1 MDIVVRNI
9 KHQQLATTTETQ
21 CSMIL
26 SPGPMDNSAFSANI
40 DESFQLQSLPSISEP
55 SFCLDFE
62 GLPQDRGMPSN
73 TAEDPAISLS
83 NERGQYNSF
92 FETDSSGASAAS
104 VPFYQDENQDGNMT
118 YRTRST
124 PGTSDDSQQFEQ
136 QMIDEYQSGHITVG
150 GADYILRELANNPIN
165 LRTAV
170 NTYINPRR
178 VQQVP
183 QQPQWISLATV
194 ASAPLRSAPW
204 TPESIPQQRYAQ
216 PLDPAEAIF
225 FEPSG
230 HTFSNHNQYTDAIG
244 HQTYESD
251 RYPLYEP
258 KYFGPPPPQLSE
270 VPSWP
275 HRIPQGMIPSHQ
287 CGLDA
292 LSEYYPEHAGAPSH
306 LTTSASEATIS
317 GVKRRGGRTKGLSVE
332 SRKKAH
338 DIRNIRA
345 CWRCFFLRNSCSDHD
360 VCNGCKNVKFHLY
373 RMPCDRSRLSD
384 RMDLI
389 LPDVIISEYAP
400 HRLMEFCNEHVAH
413 WSNNPIRFQLTF
425 GYGPPLCF
433 EGVELVPRGPELLW
447 GLQHVTDD
455 DSQSSQLVR
464 KVSPPIGLIA
474 QSPEHDQLEISQYLD
489 DFVSRWLVQ
498 WPNSC
503 FEGKT
508 EAFQREMLRLVCQYY
523 NDWAGGAKWHELLRK
538 TLKLQIL
545 SYIGGRILTL
555 PNEDD
560 PSKGIMGRE
569 AVRQMLLN
577 PGSTYYE
584 PDTSPRMANRQVKSV
599 MSNLYKNLFTE
610 VLTQLEEMIRYRKGD
625 TWGPSFCIMLLLA
638 MIFED
643 TQISI
648 DIAVQCEN
656 TRGRFEMDRAYA
668 LERCHDIEANV
679 FDFFIEIFHSRYK
692 TRNKT
697 SQGFNPL
704 FDGSP
709 MYAGSL
715 DLQTQLL
722 ADEVNFLKST
732 YDEFIHSRRTLTD
745 PEPRLFPTLNI
756 SRLVSRFLLS
766 FYE

>member
-1 MDIVVRNI
+1 MDRIVRNH

-26 SPGPMDNSAFSANI
+26 SPGRMDNSTFPAEI
-40 DESFQLQSLPSISEP
+40 DESLQLQSLPSINEP
-55 SFCLDFE
+55 SFWSDFE
-62 GLPQDRGMPSN
+62 GLPQERGMPSN

-83 NERGQYNSF
+83 DERGQDNSF
-92 FETDSSGASAAS
+92 FKTDSSGASAVS
-104 VPFYQDENQDGNMT
+104 VPFYQVEYQDGNMT
-118 YRTRST
+118 CRTRST
-124 PGTSDDSQQFEQ
+124 PDSSDGSQQFEQ

-170 NTYINPRR
+170 DTYINPRR
-178 VQQVP
+178 LQHVP
-183 QQPQWISLATV
+183 QQPQWGSLTTV
-194 ASAPLRSAPW
+194 ASSPLRSAPW

-216 PLDPAEAIF
+216 PMDPAEAIF

-230 HTFSNHNQYTDAIG
+230 HTFWNHNHYTDAIG

-251 RYPLYEP
+251 TYPLYEP
-258 KYFGPPPPQLSE
+258 KYFGPPPPQPSE
-270 VPSWP
+270 VPSWL

-292 LSEYYPEHAGAPSH
+292 LSEYYPEHTGDPSH
-306 LTTSASEATIS
+306 STISASEATTS

-338 DIRNIRA
+338 DMRDN
-345 CWRCFFLRNSCSDHD
+345 H
-360 VCNGCKNVKFHLY
+360 
-373 RMPCDRSRLSD
+373 
-384 RMDLI
+384 
-389 LPDVIISEYAP
+389 VIISEYAP

-433 EGVELVPRGPELLW
+433 EGVELVPRGAELLW
-447 GLQHVTDD
+447 ALQHVTDD
-455 DSQSSQLVR
+455 NSQSSQLVR

-474 QSPEHDQLEISQYLD
+474 QSPEHHQLEISQYLD
-489 DFVSRWLVQ
+489 NFVSHWLVQ

-508 EAFQREMLRLVCQYY
+508 EAFQREMLRLVCKYY
-523 NDWAGGAKWHELLRK
+523 NDWAGDAKWHELLRK

-545 SYIGGRILTL
+545 SYIGGRVLTL

-560 PSKGIMGRE
+560 PSRGIMGRE
-569 AVRQMLLN
+569 AVRQMLLE
-577 PGSTYYE
+577 PGSAYYE

-599 MSNLYKNLFTE
+599 MSNLYRELFTE
-610 VLTQLEEMIRYRKGD
+610 VLTQLEEMIRYRKGV
-625 TWGPSFCIMLLLA
+625 TWGPSFCIMILLA

-668 LERCHDIEANV
+668 LERCHDIEAKV
-679 FDFFIEIFHSRYK
+679 FDFFIEIFHYSYK

-704 FDGSP
+704 LGGSP
-709 MYAGSL
+709 TYASDL

-722 ADEVNFLKST
+722 VDEVNFLKST
-732 YDEFIHSRRTLTD
+732 YGRYFLAALQLPETYESRRVHPLPTNL
-745 PEPRLFPTLNI
+745 EGPRT
-756 SRLVSRFLLS
+756 
-766 FYE
+766 